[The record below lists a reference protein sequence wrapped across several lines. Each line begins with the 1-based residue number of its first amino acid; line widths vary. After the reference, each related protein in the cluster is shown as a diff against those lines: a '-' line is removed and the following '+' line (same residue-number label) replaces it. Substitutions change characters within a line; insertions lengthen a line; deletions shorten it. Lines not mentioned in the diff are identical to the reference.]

1 MSIANLLNGVKNPY
15 IFAFKWQFQNNP
27 FKAIILLFLYMCLM
41 FGMVFRFAEE
51 QAAQQVAIEKDFSY
65 RNSIWIWI
73 ITMSTVGYGEL
84 SPVSR
89 PGRIIAFIWSIMG
102 VTIQAATV
110 IATHKILKMSS
121 IESWSFLVINLV
133 DVKEKMKLRA
143 LYILQISY
151 KLK

>member
-1 MSIANLLNGVKNPY
+1 
-15 IFAFKWQFQNNP
+15 
-27 FKAIILLFLYMCLM
+27 
-41 FGMVFRFAEE
+41 
-51 QAAQQVAIEKDFSY
+51 
-65 RNSIWIWI
+65 
-73 ITMSTVGYGEL
+73 
-84 SPVSR
+84 
-89 PGRIIAFIWSIMG
+89 MG